1 MPITKIPHFI
11 PVGYKVNAGV
21 ANATPDVDTGG
32 YDVMIGGVGFRL
44 ATDTQFPYLRS
55 TEATTVARFDT
66 SNEPNEHSLSAL
78 PWIKDQSSF
87 HGGAG
92 QLNLEAPL
100 STFQYQEAHVEHL
113 RFDTSLG
120 VDVWTPGQVRRL
132 PDTFLYNFG
141 VTPTIMTTANVG
153 GIDYAIVG
161 GGPGVGLWQV
171 AWNSGPDV
179 APTLTQINDGDYG
192 TGGRG
197 NATMISICNDGTSYY
212 TMVVMGTP
220 NGFGV
225 QVDLFK
231 GTIGSTAAPVT
242 WAFRGLVA
250 SWTGTVAFVKS
261 RLMLAEQD
269 STGSNIYELSTT
281 SAPGDLAGLTP
292 KFTHPN
298 KNFTGRA
305 IAESPTAILVAGDV
319 GGFNSTIL
327 KFTLDSSG
335 GTPTLSGG
343 ANIATFPTGEQ
354 VLDMEAV
361 SGSFLGIATN
371 RGIRVGTFDTYTGAV
386 KYGPLSPITTQPVK
400 ALVGRD
406 RFLFGS
412 YTNQQ
417 ADGHTGLVRVDLSQ
431 EIDQAGRNAWA
442 PDLRPPSTAPTGVG
456 VVSDV
461 NVLPG
466 AGRLVFLTP
475 EGIHVEGNGPGT
487 DGSSWLRTSRIRFS
501 TAEKKLFKLGAVNGT
516 IDTAGIQITGI
527 APFAS
532 DVNLGTVG
540 PISGGQP
547 GEFRL
552 PTGLNEWIQLKF
564 TLIGSGCVMNSYYVK
579 ALPAPKRQHLIQ
591 ITVNCFRNEVDRSG
605 IDTTDPMLPRDRLAA
620 IQALEAAGNEIRF
633 TEFTNTGAVSQLVV
647 IDQLE
652 FHAFSR
658 PSQENDFGGYITMKL
673 RTTES

>member
-1 MPITKIPHFI
+1 MPITKLPHLI
-11 PVGYKVNAGV
+11 PVGYKLNAGV
-21 ANATPDVDTGG
+21 LNATPDIDTGG
-32 YDVMIGGVGFRL
+32 YDVMIGGFGFRL

-55 TEATTVARFDT
+55 TEATTVARFDV

-120 VDVWTPGQVRRL
+120 VDVWTPGQVKRL
-132 PDTFLYNFG
+132 PDTTIYNFG
-141 VTPTIMTTANVG
+141 VAPTIMTTANVG

-171 AWNSGPDV
+171 AWLSGPDS

-197 NATMISICNDGTSYY
+197 TTTMISICNDGTSYY
-212 TMVVMGTP
+212 AMLVMGAP
-220 NGFGV
+220 NGFAV
-225 QVDLFK
+225 QVGVVK
-231 GTIGSTAAPVT
+231 GTIGSTAAPVFWT
-242 WAFRGLVA
+242 WRPIVA
-250 SWTGTVAFVKS
+250 SWSGVVAYVKN
-261 RLMLAEQD
+261 RLILAEQD
-269 STGSNIYELSTT
+269 STGSFIYEVDTTT
-281 SAPGDLAGLTP
+281 SQVVTAYTP
-292 KFTHPN
+292 KYTAPN
-298 KNFTGRA
+298 RNFTYRSVS
-305 IAESPTAILVAGDV
+305 ESPTAILVAGDV
-319 GGFNSTIL
+319 GGFNSSIL
-327 KFTLDSSG
+327 KFTLDSTG

-354 VLDMEAV
+354 VLDMMAL
-361 SGSFLGIATN
+361 SGSFLGIASN
-371 RGIRVGTFDTYTGAV
+371 RGIRIASFDTYTGAL
-386 KYGPLSPITTQPVK
+386 KYGPLSPPTSQPVN
-400 ALVGRD
+400 ALAGRD

-412 YTNQQ
+412 FTNQQ
-417 ADGHTGLVRVDLSQ
+417 ADGKTGLLRVDASQ
-431 EIDQAGRNAWA
+431 LIDQAGRNAWS
-442 PDLRPPSTAPTGVG
+442 PDLRPPTSAPTGVG

-461 NVLPG
+461 NLLPA

-475 EGIHVEGNGPGT
+475 EGIHVEGNGAGS
-487 DGSSWLRTSRIRFS
+487 DGNAWLRTSRIRFN

-516 IDTAGIQITGI
+516 IDTSGIQITGT

-564 TLIGSGCVMNSYYVK
+564 SLIGSSCVMNGYYAK
-579 ALPAPKRQHLIQ
+579 AYPAPKRQHLI
-591 ITVNCFRNEVDRSG
+591 TVTVDCFRNEVDRGG
-605 IDTTDPMLPRDRLAA
+605 IEAVDPLTPRQRLAA
-620 IQALEAAGNEIRF
+620 VQSLESAGNEVRF

-652 FHAFSR
+652 FHSFSR
-658 PSQENDFGGYITMKL
+658 PSQETDFGGYITFKL
-673 RTTES
+673 RTTEG